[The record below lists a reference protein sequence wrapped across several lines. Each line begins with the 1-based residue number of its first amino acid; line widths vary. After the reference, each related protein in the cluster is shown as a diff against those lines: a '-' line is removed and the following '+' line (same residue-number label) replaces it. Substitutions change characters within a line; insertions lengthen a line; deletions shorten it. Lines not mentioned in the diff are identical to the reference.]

1 MNVHTGAAN
10 REAGADEIDM
20 PTLKK
25 YFLLFLACS
34 SS

>member
-25 YFLLFLACS
+25 YFRFIFDLLE
-34 SS
+34 